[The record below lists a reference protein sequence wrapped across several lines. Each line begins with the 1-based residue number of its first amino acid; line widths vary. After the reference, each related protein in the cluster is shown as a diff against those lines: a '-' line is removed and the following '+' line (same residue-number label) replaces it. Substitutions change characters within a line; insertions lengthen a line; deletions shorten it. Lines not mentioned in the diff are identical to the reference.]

1 MYNTLDY
8 IQSDVNNIKDNTEII
23 RKGTEEISKG
33 IGWLESD
40 LNELYNISEK
50 LDFIKIELALII
62 ILLILIFVFNN
73 KSYFINLKTKLN
85 LKKE

>member
-8 IQSDVNNIKDNTEII
+8 IQSDVSNIKDDTEII
-23 RKGTEEISKG
+23 KKGTEEISKG

-50 LDFIKIELALII
+50 LDFIKLELGIII
-62 ILLILIFVFNN
+62 ILLILIFIFNN
-73 KSYFINLKTKLN
+73 RNYFISLKGKLN
-85 LKKE
+85 LKK